1 MIKFARALQLGTAEA
16 EQILRHF
23 HADLLS
29 PDGGDL
35 TALPYAARR
44 DALVAPRPGREHVKV
59 PTNFVDVDGQT
70 VLHAATTETPK
81 CRTVRMARSPSPG
94 AEAPRYRSRP
104 RPGRPATDDP
114 RASRP
119 GAGRPA
125 RNRIEG

>member
-59 PTNFVDVDGQT
+59 PTNWRSAR
-70 VLHAATTETPK
+70 L
-81 CRTVRMARSPSPG
+81 ARSLDQV
-94 AEAPRYRSRP
+94 SRWL
-104 RPGRPATDDP
+104 
-114 RASRP
+114 
-119 GAGRPA
+119 
-125 RNRIEG
+125 